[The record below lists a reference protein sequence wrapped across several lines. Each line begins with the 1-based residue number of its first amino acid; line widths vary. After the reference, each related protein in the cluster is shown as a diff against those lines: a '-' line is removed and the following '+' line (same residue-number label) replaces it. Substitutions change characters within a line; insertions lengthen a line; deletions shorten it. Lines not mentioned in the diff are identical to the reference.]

1 MGKSKKQVSPKTEKP
16 KNEKF
21 TKSLRQKGGVYFYCG
36 AIMGRK
42 NVFVTDEYI
51 NLLVNAFKM
60 AELRKDVKNLGYV
73 IMPNFF
79 YWMFRLSEKN
89 DNPVDVYKDV
99 KKQVA
104 LEILQN
110 LSKEQREGSYEIA
123 KLFQGNERVGRSKP
137 EKILWT
143 FEEYGKKFENTK
155 RYKVW
160 VPRTEIRLIDND
172 ELLQQ
177 KVTVMQKAPVSE
189 RWQMVNRSSKYPYM
203 HLDEEIHVD
212 VVDDLKLDNVCQKMP
227 QSLAEVVV

>member
-110 LSKEQREGSYEIA
+110 NGHAFGAQRRQTEPLGLLVRQKHAQRCQRQIINGLARRFRAPEQIFWKSRHI
-123 KLFQGNERVGRSKP
+123 
-137 EKILWT
+137 
-143 FEEYGKKFENTK
+143 
-155 RYKVW
+155 
-160 VPRTEIRLIDND
+160 
-172 ELLQQ
+172 
-177 KVTVMQKAPVSE
+177 
-189 RWQMVNRSSKYPYM
+189 
-203 HLDEEIHVD
+203 
-212 VVDDLKLDNVCQKMP
+212 
-227 QSLAEVVV
+227 